1 MSSRTRPYV
10 TTVFKDLI
18 EISRVANLNVRRT
31 FHNVGQALFCIEQV
45 GGFTIVYDCGG
56 NNKEVVNAAI
66 HRSFKANDT
75 IDIVFLSHYD
85 RDHVNGIFELLNLCN
100 VSHLILPMVSNLR
113 RFLSFEGMQDDS
125 SDVEL
130 FCEDAEEYMNL
141 HNLRTKVHYVT
152 ETEDD
157 DEKRTINYENLP
169 REIPSGAK
177 IRKNDIDWTY
187 VVYNRRLM
195 NKDEEKRF
203 LEALGL
209 SSIATFASIK
219 DAWKKVNLA
228 IKKALEKINIIKI
241 EDINDY
247 SMTIYSGC
255 SRNKCGCLYL
265 GDYNALA
272 YFEELF
278 EAYKEVWPTIDIIQ
292 IPHHGSLKNFK
303 EKLIVKGGCHV
314 ISNKEKPTSTTNVN
328 SSEVE
333 CRIKRNGGVV
343 VTTFDGDKTIR
354 LVRDG
359 VTLKNTVIG

>member
-1 MSSRTRPYV
+1 MSSRTERIS
-10 TTVFKDLI
+10 TIFSQTIGLI
-18 EISRVANLNVRRT
+18 SIEKLKVRRT
-31 FHNVGQALFCIEQV
+31 FYNVNQALFCKEQV
-45 GGFTIVYDCGG
+45 GDFTIVYDCGG
-56 NNKEVVNAAI
+56 NSKKVVNAAI

-85 RDHVNGIFELLNLCN
+85 RDHVNGIFELLNFCN

-314 ISNKEKPTSTTNVN
+314 ISNQEKPTSTTNVN

-359 VTLKNTVIG
+359 VTLKNIVIG

>member
-1 MSSRTRPYV
+1 MSSRTERIS
-10 TTVFKDLI
+10 TIFSQTIGLI
-18 EISRVANLNVRRT
+18 SIEKLKVRRT
-31 FHNVGQALFCIEQV
+31 FYNVNQALFCKEQV
-45 GGFTIVYDCGG
+45 GDFTIVYDCGG

-75 IDIVFLSHYD
+75 INIVFLSHYD
-85 RDHVNGIFELLNLCN
+85 RDHVNGIFELLNFCN

-228 IKKALEKINIIKI
+228 IKKALEKIDIIKI

-359 VTLKNTVIG
+359 VTLRNIVIG

>member
-85 RDHVNGIFELLNLCN
+85 RDHVNGIFELLNFCN

-203 LEALGL
+203 FEALGL

-314 ISNKEKPTSTTNVN
+314 ISNKEKPTSTTNIN

-359 VTLKNTVIG
+359 ATLKNIVIG